1 MYVYTEN
8 MHAVIYCT
16 FILHLMIYYP
26 KKAYIMYMF
35 LLYNWT
41 KIIKRGVWIFIQFYN
56 VPTYKIIQLCIL
68 AVQLGLQWQ
77 TLLTGRITTRY
88 DSWIIWIRK
97 TFKKK
102 YNFSLPYDGQQQ
114 SLSRA
119 SKAFN
124 PPAEYSL
131 HIFSLCQLLYKENSL
146 PPLAVREKL

>member
-68 AVQLGLQWQ
+68 AVQLGLPWQ
-77 TLLTGRITTRY
+77 TLLIGRITTRFEKS
-88 DSWIIWIRK
+88 DNI
-97 TFKKK
+97 TFPN
-102 YNFSLPYDGQQQ
+102 Y
-114 SLSRA
+114 
-119 SKAFN
+119 
-124 PPAEYSL
+124 
-131 HIFSLCQLLYKENSL
+131 
-146 PPLAVREKL
+146 V